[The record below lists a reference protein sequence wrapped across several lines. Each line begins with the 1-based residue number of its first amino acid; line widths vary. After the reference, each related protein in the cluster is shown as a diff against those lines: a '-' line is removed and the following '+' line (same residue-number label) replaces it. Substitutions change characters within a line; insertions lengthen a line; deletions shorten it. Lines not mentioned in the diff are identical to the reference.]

1 MRLFLAATALGAMLV
16 ATVGAADPG
25 AAKPRKLTARGP
37 VLALAADGDRAA
49 FNVGLGGN
57 CASLSVWEPTRGRI
71 VRLRPR
77 SRCDSAH
84 RNSHLLALAGTR
96 AAWLWT
102 TGGNFLETIIIT
114 DTLARPQPVRLAG
127 GISDDPGGI
136 SGSLAREP
144 VCDGTLLVFTL
155 ERRCGEFEGAQYPCP
170 PGRKT
175 GDIVAATLWRIGG
188 RGPCPGTSSGPV
200 RGCSRVANA
209 DGELSVLAVDA
220 GRIAVRTESQ
230 VKLLTA
236 AGRSLQAFPVRPRA
250 AALSGNRIALRTANA
265 VEVYGTDTGDL
276 LKTFPAPN
284 NLRLQDLDRDILV
297 TASAGTVTLRR
308 VGSGQRT
315 TIKPGSTAFAQ
326 LEPSGLFI
334 AAHRRLTFTPMR
346 NVLRWLGG

>member
-16 ATVGAADPG
+16 ASVGAAAPG

-49 FNVGLGGN
+49 FDVGLSGD
-57 CASLSVWEPTRGRI
+57 CATLSVWAPTRGQV

-77 SRCDSAH
+77 SRCDGIH
-84 RNSHLLALAGTR
+84 RNTHALALAGTR

-102 TGGNFLETIIIT
+102 TGGNFIETIIISA
-114 DTLARPQPVRLAG
+114 TLTARKPVNLAAG
-127 GISDDPGGI
+127 LSDDIGGI
-136 SGSLAREP
+136 SGSFARPP
-144 VCDGTLLVFTL
+144 VGDGTLLVFPL
-155 ERRCGEFEGAQYPCP
+155 ERRCGEFEDAQYPCP

-209 DGELSVLAVDA
+209 DGELSALAVDG
-220 GRIAVRTESQ
+220 GRIAVRTETE

-250 AALSGNRIALRTANA
+250 AVLSGNRIALRTANA
-265 VEVYGTDTGDL
+265 VEIYDTGTGGL
-276 LKTFPAPN
+276 VKRFPATESV
-284 NLRLQDLDRDILV
+284 RLQDLDRGILV
-297 TASAGTVTLRR
+297 TASGGTVTLRR
-308 VGSGQRT
+308 LGAGRT
-315 TIKPGSTAFAQ
+315 TIRVGGVALAQ
-326 LEPSGLFI
+326 LERPGLFV
-334 AAHRRLTFTPMR
+334 AAQRRLTFTPMR
-346 NVLRWLGG
+346 DVLRLLSG